1 VKGLKATLYVKGVK
15 TAIGVDDRSH
25 EGYVVQTMSG
35 GKVPY
40 VPPRVISDYKEYVE
54 PEYKSIL
61 PEDQKAL
68 VEMVEAA
75 AVKYGFELTVIDVTE
90 KSFLHKLEDRLKGIS
105 TFPALITDC
114 GLKIEGDITEERI
127 KALFAKQ
134 RRSEQ
139 QSSCNSF

>member
-1 VKGLKATLYVKGVK
+1 MLYLRRFVKGLKATLYVKGVK

-25 EGYVVQTMSG
+25 QGYVVQATESA
-35 GKVPY
+35 VTAY
-40 VPPRVISDYKEYVE
+40 VPPRVIPDYKVYRE

-90 KSFLHKLEDRLKGIS
+90 KSFLYKLEDRLKGIS
-105 TFPALITDC
+105 TFPALVTDC
-114 GLKIEGDITEERI
+114 GLKIEEDITEERI

-134 RRSEQ
+134 KTE
-139 QSSCNSF
+139 